1 LWFIIS
7 IVRKKPE
14 EERPMVRRLNIS
26 DEVQD
31 VFQRMARLIP
41 EQLRDDVQTQNSV
54 CVFLKL
60 GGEKTARQYIEIINM
75 QFRKT
80 MEEEVENT
88 EVPDLDNSEKE
99 LYVSSQEDDDD
110 QDSESDDELDDD
122 DSDDD
127 SEMY

>member
-1 LWFIIS
+1 LWLIVS
-7 IVRKKPE
+7 IVRNKNPE

-31 VFQRMARLIP
+31 VFQRMARLLP

-80 MEEEVENT
+80 MEEEVENI
-88 EVPDLDNSEKE
+88 EVPDLDNSERE
-99 LYVSSQEDDDD
+99 LYVSSRGDDAE
-110 QDSESDDELDDD
+110 DSESDDLDDD

>member
-1 LWFIIS
+1 
-7 IVRKKPE
+7 
-14 EERPMVRRLNIS
+14 MVRRLNIS

-54 CVFLKL
+54 WVFLKL

-80 MEEEVENT
+80 MEEEVENV

-99 LYVSSQEDDDD
+99 LYVSSREDDD
-110 QDSESDDELDDD
+110 QDSESDDDQDDD

>member
-1 LWFIIS
+1 
-7 IVRKKPE
+7 
-14 EERPMVRRLNIS
+14 MVRRLNIS

-31 VFQRMARLIP
+31 VFQRMARLLP

-80 MEEEVENT
+80 MEEEVENI
-88 EVPDLDNSEKE
+88 EVPDLDNSERE
-99 LYVSSQEDDDD
+99 LYVSSQGDDAE
-110 QDSESDDELDDD
+110 DSESDDLDDD